1 MLAYYHRT
9 EETGM
14 KKIAVI
20 AYSLKT
26 SVRYADRLRSLFGSC
41 VEVVSYALEKG
52 IAAPIQAD
60 VALISAHSIYG
71 YVEEKLAQCQYL
83 MIADLTLYQEAVDQ
97 LRALPRGS
105 RAMLVNSTMEMA
117 VETIRLIHNA
127 GIKHIEMTPFY
138 PGIAVV
144 PDVPIA
150 ITPGEFD
157 LVPPDVPQIVDL
169 KDRTLSMHTVI
180 NLAAKLGMTDMLQSP
195 QVQTYAARL
204 ATKDSGIGDLIDRMQ
219 EQKKKLELVMEV
231 FDGGVISLSGYGI
244 ISFLNPVAEVLL
256 DTHPAAV
263 GQPLVTLL
271 PELKDIQFRKLTA
284 PVKDIIIERR
294 GQMVDVSV
302 YPLGAAA
309 ASGEFIL
316 MLKTIE
322 DMEEGHE
329 RMRRQI
335 KDRGFNAKYSFS
347 SIKTQS
353 PKMLSLMESA
363 KKMAASSS
371 SIVIHGQSGTGKEL
385 FAQAIHNA
393 SPRREYPFI
402 AINCASIP
410 ESLLESELFGYSEGA
425 FTGAKKGGKKGYFE
439 LANQG
444 TLFLDEIGEM
454 DLNLQARILRVL
466 QEKEITRVGGDRVFS
481 IDVRVISA
489 SNKRLLQMV
498 RRNLF
503 REDLY
508 YRLNVLS
515 LEIPPLKERR
525 EDIPLLLEEFQTELH
540 TNVQF
545 TPQAVGFL
553 QAYPW
558 NGNVRELR
566 NFAERVSYL
575 GHSQVTAEDARALL
589 DCEDEELDG
598 AGSDTEEQLMYLEPD
613 RRREYLAI
621 LAVLDHNGRLGLH
634 QGRMEISRSLAARG
648 VSMTETQ
655 VRTALQSLQR
665 YGCVH
670 IWPGRRGTELTADG
684 KEILEKLAEEL
695 AN

>member
-1 MLAYYHRT
+1 
-9 EETGM
+9 M
-14 KKIAVI
+14 KRIAVI

-60 VALISAHSIYG
+60 VALISVHSIYG

-180 NLAAKLGMTDMLQSP
+180 NLAAKLEMTDILQSP

-335 KDRGFNAKYSFS
+335 KARGFNAKYSFS

-575 GHSQVTAEDARALL
+575 GHSQVTAEDAMALL
-589 DCEDEELDG
+589 DWEDEELGG

>member
-1 MLAYYHRT
+1 
-9 EETGM
+9 M
-14 KKIAVI
+14 KRIAVI

-71 YVEEKLAQCQYL
+71 YVEEKLAQCQYP

-180 NLAAKLGMTDMLQSP
+180 NLPAKLGMTDMLQSP

-329 RMRRQI
+329 RMRHQI
-335 KDRGFNAKYSFS
+335 KARGFNAKYSFS

>member
-335 KDRGFNAKYSFS
+335 KARGFNAKYSFS

>member
-1 MLAYYHRT
+1 
-9 EETGM
+9 M

-329 RMRRQI
+329 RMRLQI
-335 KDRGFNAKYSFS
+335 KARGFNAKYSFS

>member
-1 MLAYYHRT
+1 
-9 EETGM
+9 M

-52 IAAPIQAD
+52 INAPIQAD

-335 KDRGFNAKYSFS
+335 KARGFNAKYSFS

-589 DCEDEELDG
+589 DCEDEELGG

>member
-1 MLAYYHRT
+1 MLAYYPRT

-60 VALISAHSIYG
+60 IALISAHSIYG

-335 KDRGFNAKYSFS
+335 KARGFNAKYSFS

-363 KKMAASSS
+363 KKMAVSSS

-589 DCEDEELDG
+589 DCEDEELGG
-598 AGSDTEEQLMYLEPD
+598 AGSDTEEQLMYLEPA

>member
-1 MLAYYHRT
+1 MLAYYPRT

-60 VALISAHSIYG
+60 IALISAHSIYG

-335 KDRGFNAKYSFS
+335 KARGFNAKYSFS

-589 DCEDEELDG
+589 DCEDEELGG
-598 AGSDTEEQLMYLEPD
+598 AGSDTEEQLMYLEPA

>member
-1 MLAYYHRT
+1 MLAYYPRT

-26 SVRYADRLRSLFGSC
+26 SVFYADQLRGLFGSG
-41 VEVVSYALEKG
+41 VEVASYALEKG
-52 IAAPIQAD
+52 INAPIQAD

-180 NLAAKLGMTDMLQSP
+180 NLAAKLEMTDILQSP

-335 KDRGFNAKYSFS
+335 KARGFNAKYSFS

-589 DCEDEELDG
+589 DWEDEELGG

-684 KEILEKLAEEL
+684 KEILEKLAEKL

>member
-316 MLKTIE
+316 MLKAIE

-329 RMRRQI
+329 RMCRQI
-335 KDRGFNAKYSFS
+335 KARGFNAKYSFS

>member
-1 MLAYYHRT
+1 
-9 EETGM
+9 M

-26 SVRYADRLRSLFGSC
+26 SVFYADQLRGLFGSG
-41 VEVVSYALEKG
+41 VEVASYALEKG
-52 IAAPIQAD
+52 INAPIQAD

-244 ISFLNPVAEVLL
+244 ISFLNPAAEVLL

-335 KDRGFNAKYSFS
+335 KARGFNAKYSFS

-425 FTGAKKGGKKGYFE
+425 FTGAKRG
-439 LANQG
+439 
-444 TLFLDEIGEM
+444 
-454 DLNLQARILRVL
+454 ARRAISSWP
-466 QEKEITRVGGDRVFS
+466 TRGPCFWTRS
-481 IDVRVISA
+481 
-489 SNKRLLQMV
+489 
-498 RRNLF
+498 
-503 REDLY
+503 
-508 YRLNVLS
+508 
-515 LEIPPLKERR
+515 
-525 EDIPLLLEEFQTELH
+525 
-540 TNVQF
+540 
-545 TPQAVGFL
+545 
-553 QAYPW
+553 
-558 NGNVRELR
+558 
-566 NFAERVSYL
+566 
-575 GHSQVTAEDARALL
+575 
-589 DCEDEELDG
+589 
-598 AGSDTEEQLMYLEPD
+598 
-613 RRREYLAI
+613 
-621 LAVLDHNGRLGLH
+621 GRW
-634 QGRMEISRSLAARG
+634 
-648 VSMTETQ
+648 T
-655 VRTALQSLQR
+655 
-665 YGCVH
+665 
-670 IWPGRRGTELTADG
+670 
-684 KEILEKLAEEL
+684 
-695 AN
+695 

>member
-1 MLAYYHRT
+1 
-9 EETGM
+9 M

-26 SVRYADRLRSLFGSC
+26 SVFYADQLRGLFGSG
-41 VEVVSYALEKG
+41 VEVASYALEKG
-52 IAAPIQAD
+52 INAPIQAD

-83 MIADLTLYQEAVDQ
+83 MIADLTLYQEAADQ

-335 KDRGFNAKYSFS
+335 KARGFNAKYSFS

-589 DCEDEELDG
+589 DCEDEELGG
-598 AGSDTEEQLMYLEPD
+598 AGSDTEEQLMYLEPA

>member
-1 MLAYYHRT
+1 
-9 EETGM
+9 M

-41 VEVVSYALEKG
+41 VEVASYALEKG
-52 IAAPIQAD
+52 INAPIQAD

-271 PELKDIQFRKLTA
+271 PELKDIQLRKLTA

-322 DMEEGHE
+322 DMEAGHE

-335 KDRGFNAKYSFS
+335 KARGFNAKYSFS

-589 DCEDEELDG
+589 DCEDEELGG

>member
-26 SVRYADRLRSLFGSC
+26 SVFYADQLRGLFGSG
-41 VEVVSYALEKG
+41 VEVASYALEKG
-52 IAAPIQAD
+52 INAPIQAD

-335 KDRGFNAKYSFS
+335 KARGFNAKYSFS

-589 DCEDEELDG
+589 DCEDEELGG

>member
-1 MLAYYHRT
+1 
-9 EETGM
+9 M

-60 VALISAHSIYG
+60 IALISAHSIYG

-335 KDRGFNAKYSFS
+335 KARGFNAKYSFS

-363 KKMAASSS
+363 KKMAVSSS

-589 DCEDEELDG
+589 DCEDEELGG
-598 AGSDTEEQLMYLEPD
+598 AGSDTEEQLMYLEPA

>member
-1 MLAYYHRT
+1 
-9 EETGM
+9 M

-180 NLAAKLGMTDMLQSP
+180 NLAAKLEMTDMLQSP

-335 KDRGFNAKYSFS
+335 KARGFNAKYSFS

-363 KKMAASSS
+363 KKMAVSSS

>member
-1 MLAYYHRT
+1 
-9 EETGM
+9 M

-26 SVRYADRLRSLFGSC
+26 SVFYADQLRGLFGSG
-41 VEVVSYALEKG
+41 VEVASYALEKG
-52 IAAPIQAD
+52 INAPIQAD

-127 GIKHIEMTPFY
+127 GIKHIEMTPVY

-150 ITPGEFD
+150 ITPGELD

-335 KDRGFNAKYSFS
+335 KARGFNAKYSFS

-540 TNVQF
+540 TNVRF

-589 DCEDEELDG
+589 DCEDEELGG

-613 RRREYLAI
+613 QRREYLAI

-655 VRTALQSLQR
+655 VRTALQNLQR

>member
-1 MLAYYHRT
+1 
-9 EETGM
+9 M
-14 KKIAVI
+14 KRIAVI

-335 KDRGFNAKYSFS
+335 KARGFNAKYSFS

-545 TPQAVGFL
+545 TPQAVSFL

-589 DCEDEELDG
+589 DCEDEELGG

>member
-1 MLAYYHRT
+1 
-9 EETGM
+9 M

-60 VALISAHSIYG
+60 IALISAHSIYG

-335 KDRGFNAKYSFS
+335 KARGFNAKYSFS

-589 DCEDEELDG
+589 DCEDEELGG
-598 AGSDTEEQLMYLEPD
+598 AGSDTEEQLMYLEPA

>member
-1 MLAYYHRT
+1 
-9 EETGM
+9 M

-60 VALISAHSIYG
+60 IALISAHSIYG

-83 MIADLTLYQEAVDQ
+83 MIADLTLYQEAVAQ
-97 LRALPRGS
+97 RRALPRGS

-335 KDRGFNAKYSFS
+335 KARGFNAKYSFS

-589 DCEDEELDG
+589 DCEDEELGG
-598 AGSDTEEQLMYLEPD
+598 AGSDTEEQLMYLEPA

>member
-1 MLAYYHRT
+1 
-9 EETGM
+9 M
-14 KKIAVI
+14 KRIAVI

-335 KDRGFNAKYSFS
+335 KARGFNAKYSFS

-425 FTGAKKGGKKGYFE
+425 FTGAKTGGKKGYFE

-589 DCEDEELDG
+589 DCEDEELGG
-598 AGSDTEEQLMYLEPD
+598 AGSDTEEQLMYLEPA

>member
-1 MLAYYHRT
+1 
-9 EETGM
+9 M

-335 KDRGFNAKYSFS
+335 KARGFNAKYSFS

-589 DCEDEELDG
+589 DCEDEELGG
-598 AGSDTEEQLMYLEPD
+598 AGSDTEEQLMYLEPA

>member
-1 MLAYYHRT
+1 
-9 EETGM
+9 M
-14 KKIAVI
+14 KRIAVI

-41 VEVVSYALEKG
+41 VEVASYALEKG
-52 IAAPIQAD
+52 INAPIQAD

-271 PELKDIQFRKLTA
+271 PELKDIQFRKLMA

-335 KDRGFNAKYSFS
+335 KARGFNAKYSFS

-589 DCEDEELDG
+589 DWEDEELGG

>member
-1 MLAYYHRT
+1 
-9 EETGM
+9 M
-14 KKIAVI
+14 KRIAVI

-26 SVRYADRLRSLFGSC
+26 SVRYADQLRSLFGSC

-60 VALISAHSIYG
+60 IALISAHSIYG

-302 YPLGAAA
+302 YPLVAAA

-335 KDRGFNAKYSFS
+335 KARGFNAKYSFS

-425 FTGAKKGGKKGYFE
+425 FTGAKKGG
-439 LANQG
+439 
-444 TLFLDEIGEM
+444 
-454 DLNLQARILRVL
+454 
-466 QEKEITRVGGDRVFS
+466 QEG
-481 IDVRVISA
+481 
-489 SNKRLLQMV
+489 
-498 RRNLF
+498 LF
-503 REDLY
+503 RAGQPGDPVSGRDRGDGPEPAGTYSAGIAGEGD
-508 YRLNVLS
+508 
-515 LEIPPLKERR
+515 
-525 EDIPLLLEEFQTELH
+525 H
-540 TNVQF
+540 T
-545 TPQAVGFL
+545 G
-553 QAYPW
+553 
-558 NGNVRELR
+558 G
-566 NFAERVSYL
+566 
-575 GHSQVTAEDARALL
+575 G
-589 DCEDEELDG
+589 
-598 AGSDTEEQLMYLEPD
+598 
-613 RRREYLAI
+613 
-621 LAVLDHNGRLGLH
+621 
-634 QGRMEISRSLAARG
+634 
-648 VSMTETQ
+648 
-655 VRTALQSLQR
+655 
-665 YGCVH
+665 
-670 IWPGRRGTELTADG
+670 
-684 KEILEKLAEEL
+684 
-695 AN
+695 

>member
-1 MLAYYHRT
+1 M
-9 EETGM
+9 
-14 KKIAVI
+14 
-20 AYSLKT
+20 
-26 SVRYADRLRSLFGSC
+26 
-41 VEVVSYALEKG
+41 
-52 IAAPIQAD
+52 
-60 VALISAHSIYG
+60 
-71 YVEEKLAQCQYL
+71 
-83 MIADLTLYQEAVDQ
+83 
-97 LRALPRGS
+97 
-105 RAMLVNSTMEMA
+105 
-117 VETIRLIHNA
+117 
-127 GIKHIEMTPFY
+127 
-138 PGIAVV
+138 
-144 PDVPIA
+144 
-150 ITPGEFD
+150 
-157 LVPPDVPQIVDL
+157 
-169 KDRTLSMHTVI
+169 
-180 NLAAKLGMTDMLQSP
+180 
-195 QVQTYAARL
+195 
-204 ATKDSGIGDLIDRMQ
+204 
-219 EQKKKLELVMEV
+219 
-231 FDGGVISLSGYGI
+231 
-244 ISFLNPVAEVLL
+244 
-256 DTHPAAV
+256 
-263 GQPLVTLL
+263 
-271 PELKDIQFRKLTA
+271 
-284 PVKDIIIERR
+284 
-294 GQMVDVSV
+294 
-302 YPLGAAA
+302 
-309 ASGEFIL
+309 
-316 MLKTIE
+316 
-322 DMEEGHE
+322 
-329 RMRRQI
+329 
-335 KDRGFNAKYSFS
+335 
-347 SIKTQS
+347 
-353 PKMLSLMESA
+353 
-363 KKMAASSS
+363 
-371 SIVIHGQSGTGKEL
+371 
-385 FAQAIHNA
+385 
-393 SPRREYPFI
+393 
-402 AINCASIP
+402 
-410 ESLLESELFGYSEGA
+410 
-425 FTGAKKGGKKGYFE
+425 
-439 LANQG
+439 
-444 TLFLDEIGEM
+444 
-454 DLNLQARILRVL
+454 
-466 QEKEITRVGGDRVFS
+466 GGDRVFS

-589 DCEDEELDG
+589 DCEDEELGG
-598 AGSDTEEQLMYLEPD
+598 AGSDTEEQLMYLEPA

>member
-1 MLAYYHRT
+1 
-9 EETGM
+9 M
-14 KKIAVI
+14 KRIAVI

-180 NLAAKLGMTDMLQSP
+180 NLAAKLEMTDILQSP

-335 KDRGFNAKYSFS
+335 KARGFNAKYSFS

-589 DCEDEELDG
+589 DCEDEELGG

>member
-1 MLAYYHRT
+1 ML
-9 EETGM
+9 
-14 KKIAVI
+14 
-20 AYSLKT
+20 
-26 SVRYADRLRSLFGSC
+26 
-41 VEVVSYALEKG
+41 
-52 IAAPIQAD
+52 
-60 VALISAHSIYG
+60 
-71 YVEEKLAQCQYL
+71 
-83 MIADLTLYQEAVDQ
+83 
-97 LRALPRGS
+97 
-105 RAMLVNSTMEMA
+105 
-117 VETIRLIHNA
+117 
-127 GIKHIEMTPFY
+127 
-138 PGIAVV
+138 
-144 PDVPIA
+144 
-150 ITPGEFD
+150 
-157 LVPPDVPQIVDL
+157 
-169 KDRTLSMHTVI
+169 
-180 NLAAKLGMTDMLQSP
+180 
-195 QVQTYAARL
+195 
-204 ATKDSGIGDLIDRMQ
+204 
-219 EQKKKLELVMEV
+219 
-231 FDGGVISLSGYGI
+231 SLSGYGI

-322 DMEEGHE
+322 DMEKGHE

-335 KDRGFNAKYSFS
+335 KARGFNAKYSFS

-589 DCEDEELDG
+589 DCEDEELGG

>member
-1 MLAYYHRT
+1 
-9 EETGM
+9 M
-14 KKIAVI
+14 KRIAVI

-41 VEVVSYALEKG
+41 VEVASYALEKG

-60 VALISAHSIYG
+60 IALISAHSIYG

-335 KDRGFNAKYSFS
+335 KARGFNAKYSFS

-489 SNKRLLQMV
+489 SNKCLLQMV

-589 DCEDEELDG
+589 DCEDEELGG

>member
-1 MLAYYHRT
+1 
-9 EETGM
+9 M

-335 KDRGFNAKYSFS
+335 KARGFNAKYSFS

-598 AGSDTEEQLMYLEPD
+598 AGSDTEEQLMYLEPA

>member
-1 MLAYYHRT
+1 
-9 EETGM
+9 M

-60 VALISAHSIYG
+60 IALISAHSIYG

-322 DMEEGHE
+322 DMDEGHE

-335 KDRGFNAKYSFS
+335 KARGFNAKYSFS

-444 TLFLDEIGEM
+444 TLFMDEIGEM

-589 DCEDEELDG
+589 DCEDEELGG
-598 AGSDTEEQLMYLEPD
+598 AGSDTEEQLMYLEPA

>member
-1 MLAYYHRT
+1 
-9 EETGM
+9 M
-14 KKIAVI
+14 KRIAVI

-180 NLAAKLGMTDMLQSP
+180 NLAAKLEMTDILQSP

-271 PELKDIQFRKLTA
+271 PELKDIQFRKLMA

-335 KDRGFNAKYSFS
+335 KARGFNAKYSFS

-589 DCEDEELDG
+589 DCEDEELGG

>member
-1 MLAYYHRT
+1 
-9 EETGM
+9 M
-14 KKIAVI
+14 KRIAVI

-335 KDRGFNAKYSFS
+335 KARGFNAKYSFS

-589 DCEDEELDG
+589 DCEDEELGG
-598 AGSDTEEQLMYLEPD
+598 AGSDTEEQLMYLEPA

>member
-1 MLAYYHRT
+1 MLAYYPRT

-60 VALISAHSIYG
+60 IALISAHSIYG

-256 DTHPAAV
+256 DTHLAAV

-294 GQMVDVSV
+294 GQMVNVSV

-335 KDRGFNAKYSFS
+335 KARGFNAKYSFS

-589 DCEDEELDG
+589 DCEDEELGG
-598 AGSDTEEQLMYLEPD
+598 AGSDTEEQLMYLEPA

>member
-1 MLAYYHRT
+1 
-9 EETGM
+9 M
-14 KKIAVI
+14 KRIAVI

-335 KDRGFNAKYSFS
+335 KARGFNAKYSFS

-439 LANQG
+439 LANHG

-589 DCEDEELDG
+589 DCEDEELGG

>member
-1 MLAYYHRT
+1 
-9 EETGM
+9 M

-20 AYSLKT
+20 AYSLKP

-60 VALISAHSIYG
+60 IALISAHSIYG

-195 QVQTYAARL
+195 RVQTYAARL

-335 KDRGFNAKYSFS
+335 KARGFNAKYSFS

-498 RRNLF
+498 RQNLF

-589 DCEDEELDG
+589 DCEDEELGG
-598 AGSDTEEQLMYLEPD
+598 AGSDTEEQLMYLEPA